1 MGKNKN
7 QFKQIAIKYVNNN
20 YESTSVFSIDSPA
33 GEFIDPVTD
42 TIMLVEFLVYGFN
55 EDEEIGNITDKI
67 FEDDFS
73 KAIQIGSILGYHIPV
88 DLIVNHLYDPY
99 TICDDHSALLESVYS
114 VVKEFADE
122 LEQYMISSIFFIDEI
137 NTKQEYQNR
146 GYEKVLLRQ
155 LPAFLSKALR
165 IDTTILMYKVN
176 LLAEP
181 ESERD
186 IEAEEIMAHRYKFEE
201 RKKSKNNEKNIKVFP
216 PKLEL
221 TENNINYL
229 LGRRIPG
236 KEVTKS
242 LLDQSSIRV
251 FKSIGFKELGQSGW
265 MYKYIKSIY
274 E

>member
-1 MGKNKN
+1 
-7 QFKQIAIKYVNNN
+7 
-20 YESTSVFSIDSPA
+20 
-33 GEFIDPVTD
+33 
-42 TIMLVEFLVYGFN
+42 MLVEFLVYGFN
-55 EDEEIGNITDKI
+55 DDEETGYITEKI
-67 FEDDFS
+67 YEDDFS
-73 KAIQIGSILGYHIPV
+73 KAIQIGNIIGYHIPV

-122 LEQYMISSIFFIDEI
+122 LEQFLISSIFFIDEI
-137 NTKQEYQNR
+137 SIEPEYQNK

-165 IDTTILMYKVN
+165 IDTTILMYKIS

-181 ESERD
+181 DSERD
-186 IEAEEIMAHRYKFEE
+186 IEAEEILAHRYKYE
-201 RKKSKNNEKNIKVFP
+201 KQMNSKNNENSIKVFP

-229 LGRRIPG
+229 LGRRIPE
-236 KEVTKS
+236 KAVIKS
-242 LLDQSSIRV
+242 LLDQSSIRI
-251 FKSIGFKELGQSGW
+251 FKSVGFKELGKSGW